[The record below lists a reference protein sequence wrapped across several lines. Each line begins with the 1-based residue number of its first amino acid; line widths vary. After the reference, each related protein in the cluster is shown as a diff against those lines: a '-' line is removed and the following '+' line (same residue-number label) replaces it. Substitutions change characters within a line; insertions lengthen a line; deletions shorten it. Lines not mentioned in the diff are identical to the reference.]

1 MIPSRVWYATHG
13 VAGSRALATAARAG
27 PSGGRAL
34 LPTVLLG
41 ATTLAAYTGYQL
53 TAHPALA
60 EKKANAGVA
69 GTDKERTYIM
79 IKPDGVQRG
88 LIGEII
94 NRFERKGFKL
104 VALKMVTPSKEL
116 AAQHYDDL
124 KSKPFF
130 KGLVDYMSSGT
141 PVICMVWEG
150 KGVIKTARKMLG
162 ATNPA
167 DSDVGTIRGDYCVVV
182 GRNAIHGSDSFESAN
197 AEIALWFSDKEIN
210 EWEPTLAQWITSDN

>member
-1 MIPSRVWYATHG
+1 V
-13 VAGSRALATAARAG
+13 
-27 PSGGRAL
+27 
-34 LPTVLLG
+34 
-41 ATTLAAYTGYQL
+41 
-53 TAHPALA
+53 LA

-197 AEIALWFSDKEIN
+197 AEIALWFSDNEIN